1 MQCDF
6 RRPHFRILSDSQI
19 AEIHDATLQLLERGG
34 AAFEAKE
41 ALDILADAGLDVSNP
56 DRVKIPA
63 HMVEDAIRKAPK
75 MVTMYSRDGEPS
87 IVLNGRT
94 GSHFGSIPDLPTYR
108 DPFSKRERTCY
119 VADIADMA
127 RLIDALPN
135 VEWVLLGTV
144 NPTLPAAITD
154 KVSLLQTILNTA
166 KPIMG
171 EINDAQSLSEMFAL
185 CEIVAGGEKK
195 FKEKPFFVGSCE
207 PVSPLVHGKDAMEKS
222 LLCAEK
228 GIPCVVYGMPM
239 AGATTPATFAGCLA
253 IANAEVLSQLVVLQL
268 KNPGAPIIYGSIP
281 SIMDMRTTIYSYGC
295 PELSLMGAALTEVC
309 HSYKLPMFGVAG
321 STDAANIGLQ
331 SGAEITYEIMASAL
345 AGTDLVRSAAFLYHA
360 KVGSPE
366 VVVFGNEIVDMVKV
380 LLNGIEINKETL
392 PIEMMVRMGP
402 KANYLFES
410 HTRKHFRKFWS
421 PPLFDRSFNPA
432 SSRNAEDLIN
442 QRTKEIIETHQ
453 PKALP
458 ADLVKEL
465 KKMEKT
471 WFQRVGLKHEYPKR
485 KER

>member
-41 ALDILADAGLDVSNP
+41 ALDILAEAGLDVSNP
-56 DRVKIPA
+56 DRVKIPPY
-63 HMVEDAIRKAPK
+63 MVEDALRKAPK
-75 MVTMYSRDGEPS
+75 LVTMYSRDGEAA
-87 IVLNGRT
+87 IILNGLT
-94 GSHFGSIPDLPTYR
+94 GAHFGTVPDLPRYL
-108 DPFSKRERTCY
+108 DPFTKRERTCY
-119 VADIADMA
+119 VADIADTI
-127 RLIDALPN
+127 RVVDALPN

-144 NPTLPAAITD
+144 SPTLPAAITD
-154 KVSLLQTILNTA
+154 KVSLLQTILNTT

-171 EINDAQSLSEMFAL
+171 EINDAQSLSEMFAV
-185 CEIVAGGEKK
+185 CEAVAGGVRK
-195 FKEKPFFVGSCE
+195 FKEKPFFIGSCE
-207 PVSPLVHGKDAMEKS
+207 PVSPLVHGKDALEKS

-239 AGATTPATFAGCLA
+239 AGATTPASFAGCLA

-268 KNPGAPIIYGSIP
+268 KNPGAPVIYGSIP

-309 HSYKLPMFGVAG
+309 HSYGLPMFGVAG

-331 SGAEITYEIMASAL
+331 SGAEITYEIMAAAL

-410 HTRKHFRKFWS
+410 HTRQHFRKFW
-421 PPLFDRSFNPA
+421 PAPLFDRSFNPEN
-432 SSRNAEDLIN
+432 SKNAEERIN
-442 QRTKEIIETHQ
+442 QRTREIIETHQ
-453 PKALP
+453 PKPLP
-458 ADLVKEL
+458 DDLVKEL
-465 KKMEKT
+465 KKMERT
-471 WFQRVGLKHEYPKR
+471 WFQRVGLKHEYPRR